1 MAVQTPRGGTGDGPR
16 QRCRGH
22 RARQG
27 PEGGEGAERHRQP
40 GGGLVV
46 REASATD
53 AVALFFFIHSS
64 SFFLMRSLYF
74 YLKMSAKLIFVPFL
88 CEGIFFFIP
97 DGFITMGH
105 FSHYLY

>member
-1 MAVQTPRGGTGDGPR
+1 MVAVQTPRGGTGDGPR

-53 AVALFFFIHSS
+53 AVALFFLYIPVL
-64 SFFLMRSLYF
+64 FF
-74 YLKMSAKLIFVPFL
+74 
-88 CEGIFFFIP
+88 
-97 DGFITMGH
+97 
-105 FSHYLY
+105 